1 MQFRF
6 FALSDDGGLDLVG
19 EIDVIGAFSEVK
31 GQVERHF
38 ESVASTFDVRQVLV
52 LCTSLG
58 DPPGRIVA
66 AEAVYVAH
74 LSGKIKPAQ
83 QARSLIW
90 LIEDYVP
97 KH

>member
-6 FALSDDGGLDLVG
+6 LALSETGALDVVG
-19 EIDVIGAFSEVK
+19 EIDVPGVFANVK
-31 GQVERHF
+31 AAVDEHF
-38 ESVASTFDVRQVLV
+38 DHVVSTFGVRQILV

-58 DPPGRIVA
+58 DPPGLIVA

-74 LSGKIKPAQ
+74 LSGKIKPPQ
-83 QARSLIW
+83 QTRTLLW

>member
-6 FALSDDGGLDLVG
+6 FAISDTGALDVVG
-19 EIDVIGAFSEVK
+19 EIDVPGVFSNVK
-31 GQVERHF
+31 AAVDEHF
-38 ESVASTFDVRQVLV
+38 DHVVASFDVRQILV

-58 DPPGRIVA
+58 DPPGLIVA

-83 QARSLIW
+83 QKRSLLW